1 MEATVEHELNEAQ
14 KRAAVLLAQGLPAT
28 EVGRRVQRDE
38 HTIGRWRKEP
48 AFADAV
54 QAAGQALDEQARAE
68 AAEFNAELRKVKRE
82 AVKTLRDLLNS
93 KDAADRLRAVDI
105 ALKA

>member
-1 MEATVEHELNEAQ
+1 MEATVEHELTEAQ

-28 EVGRRVQRDE
+28 EVARRVQKDE
-38 HTIGRWRKEP
+38 HTIGRWKKEA
-48 AFADAV
+48 AFSDAV
-54 QAAGQALDEQARAE
+54 QAAGEAMDQQARAE

-82 AVKTLRDLLNS
+82 ALRTLRNLLES
-93 KDAADRLRAVDI
+93 KEAADRLRAVDI